1 LCYRRVGDGPRALVL
16 LHGLASNGTR
26 WSEYARTSRLT
37 EDWCILTPDLRGM
50 GLAVSR
56 DRIDSD
62 VWIADLL
69 AILNREGI
77 ARCVIGGHCLGAN
90 LAARFALAHP
100 DRVEG
105 LILIEPFIPDIV
117 PSSLGRLARV
127 RWILR
132 PIAALARALNALGVY
147 RRSLPVLN
155 LERLD
160 RKTRHKL
167 AQGAGREILMK
178 RYGSPRH
185 DLRYMPVSSYL
196 QALDETLRSPPD
208 WDGLTMPT
216 LVILSSGNRFGA
228 AADARARLA
237 GIQAAS
243 VVEIASDHWI
253 HAERP
258 AELRQAIDSWVSPAS

>member
-1 LCYRRVGDGPRALVL
+1 VL

-26 WSEYARTSRLT
+26 WAEYARTSGLT
-37 EDWCILTPDLRGM
+37 KDWRILTPDLRGM
-50 GLAVSR
+50 GLAASR
-56 DRIDSD
+56 ERIDSE

-69 AILNREGI
+69 AILDREGI

-117 PSSLGRLARV
+117 PSALGRLVHV
-127 RWILR
+127 RWMLR
-132 PIAALARALNALGVY
+132 PLAALVRALNTLGIY
-147 RRSLPVLN
+147 RRTLPVLD

-167 AQGAGREILMK
+167 AQGAGREVLMA

-185 DLRYMPVSSYL
+185 DLRYLPVSSYL
-196 QALDETLRSPPD
+196 QALNETLRSPPE
-208 WDGLTMPT
+208 WDHLTMPT
-216 LVILSSGNRFGA
+216 LVLLSSGNRFGA
-228 AADARARLA
+228 ATDVRARLA
-237 GIQAAS
+237 GIQGATFI
-243 VVEIASDHWI
+243 EIDSDHWI

-258 AELRQAIDSWVSPAS
+258 AELRHAIDTWVSRAS